1 MYVCR
6 SMYHL
11 SSISRYKYDSWVT
24 EKVKYENCVS
34 LFCTL
39 AITKRYQIGILT
51 FFGLTTCLTESLIKL
66 PYCRIVFFEFFFVF
80 WLFLVF

>member
-51 FFGLTTCLTESLIKL
+51 FFGLTTCLTESLL
-66 PYCRIVFFEFFFVF
+66 SSCHIVELFFF
-80 WLFLVF
+80 